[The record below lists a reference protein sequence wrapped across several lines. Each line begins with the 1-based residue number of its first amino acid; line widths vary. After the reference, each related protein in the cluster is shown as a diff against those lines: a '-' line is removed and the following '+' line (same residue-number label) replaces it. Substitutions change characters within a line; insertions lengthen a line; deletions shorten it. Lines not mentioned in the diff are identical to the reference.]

1 LYNAAYTKAGSNEM
15 NITTVAIPAINICG
29 NNNLWIGLVIGFVV
43 GLLFWKLIEFFPD
56 IRWG

>member
-1 LYNAAYTKAGSNEM
+1 M
-15 NITTVAIPAINICG
+15 NITTVSIPAINICG
-29 NNNLWIGLVIGFVV
+29 DNNLWIGLVIGFVV